1 MKRILKEVF
10 NFLKESLN
18 FFHFI
23 LEVVYNGNFNSKL
36 KKSTVKTA
44 VVLANGPSLKKELP
58 KLTHADEFK
67 NVDFIVLNYFANE
80 AIFFQIKPKHYC
92 FADPMFFQESH
103 RSDEVKKLFLLL
115 QGKIDWEIFFYVPS
129 NRYHSFIKF
138 AGFKNNHI
146 KIVKINS
153 TSYSGYERFRNYFYK
168 AGLAMPMAGTVA
180 NLAIFVALNKSYKK
194 INLYGVD
201 HTFFDSLCV
210 NERNQLCNKQKHFY
224 SVNSSELK
232 PVLRIDSQKPYKISD
247 YLDSIMIMFRSHDYL
262 YKYSSYLKVKI
273 LNCTENSMIDSYNRK
288 SFHKE

>member
-92 FADPMFFQESH
+92 FASWF
-103 RSDEVKKLFLLL
+103 
-115 QGKIDWEIFFYVPS
+115 
-129 NRYHSFIKF
+129 
-138 AGFKNNHI
+138 
-146 KIVKINS
+146 
-153 TSYSGYERFRNYFYK
+153 
-168 AGLAMPMAGTVA
+168 
-180 NLAIFVALNKSYKK
+180 
-194 INLYGVD
+194 
-201 HTFFDSLCV
+201 
-210 NERNQLCNKQKHFY
+210 
-224 SVNSSELK
+224 
-232 PVLRIDSQKPYKISD
+232 
-247 YLDSIMIMFRSHDYL
+247 
-262 YKYSSYLKVKI
+262 
-273 LNCTENSMIDSYNRK
+273 
-288 SFHKE
+288 